1 MTDQRFMKAY
11 RSFLTAASL
20 FTWFNLGQKVNCWEK
35 NLIKIFTNY
44 SIKIDRCQIYSPRSR
59 RTFSF
64 YSLFFCVDEV
74 ESRCCKMVG
83 GGIYVTLHSVF
94 VVWALSPRRCRH
106 GYFLVWFCV
115 KHASSYSPSV
125 SCQDSRASLSCW
137 VAYKKKM
144 MILGKE
150 ESGIVTPSPFLPIRE
165 NPALE

>member
-83 GGIYVTLHSVF
+83 GGFTSRCTVCLSFEHCHLDAVVTVIFSF
-94 VVWALSPRRCRH
+94 GFASNTRRLTH
-106 GYFLVWFCV
+106 PPSLV
-115 KHASSYSPSV
+115 KT
-125 SCQDSRASLSCW
+125 QEL
-137 VAYKKKM
+137 
-144 MILGKE
+144 
-150 ESGIVTPSPFLPIRE
+150 PSPVGSPTRRRWWY
-165 NPALE
+165 